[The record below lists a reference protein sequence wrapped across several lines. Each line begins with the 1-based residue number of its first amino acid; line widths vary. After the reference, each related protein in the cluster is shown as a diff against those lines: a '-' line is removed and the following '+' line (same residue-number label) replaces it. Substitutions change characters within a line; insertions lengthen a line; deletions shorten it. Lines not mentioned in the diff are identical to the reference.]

1 MLMEDSSLGFPA
13 ASAFLLPSSS
23 SGIALD
29 VLFFPLHRCLFVG
42 FCHYRFRMLK
52 WHTTACLFVG

>member
-29 VLFFPLHRCLFVG
+29 VLFFPPSLPVCWLLPLPLQNAEVAHHRLFVG
-42 FCHYRFRMLK
+42 
-52 WHTTACLFVG
+52 